1 MFTIKYECKEDDRI
15 RLQKM
20 LENNEFDK
28 FLSEINN
35 IEISN
40 EIQIDNEKLV
50 KIILQ
55 K

>member
-1 MFTIKYECKEDDRI
+1 MFTIKYSCSEKDKM

-28 FLSEINN
+28 FLSQINN

-40 EIQIDNEKLV
+40 EIQIDNK
-50 KIILQ
+50 K
-55 K
+55 

>member
-1 MFTIKYECKEDDRI
+1 MFTIKYNCSEEDKI

-28 FLSEINN
+28 FLSEMNK

-40 EIQIDNEKLV
+40 EIQIDNEK
-50 KIILQ
+50 
-55 K
+55 

>member
-1 MFTIKYECKEDDRI
+1 MFTIKYECEEDDKI

-28 FLSEINN
+28 FLSEINK

-40 EIQIDNEKLV
+40 EIQIDNEK
-50 KIILQ
+50 
-55 K
+55 